1 MSVAVRDAIQTDLD
15 NRTNVL
21 IIERFGKELEV
32 KRGLRVLFTYSEQ
45 VHTYS
50 YGVINDHNKSI
61 EATIDTS
68 GSKFMVSSTKGAIV
82 KKVNNFA
89 LNIKMNNYLES

>member
-32 KRGLRVLFTYSEQ
+32 KRGLRVLFTYSE
-45 VHTYS
+45 
-50 YGVINDHNKSI
+50 
-61 EATIDTS
+61 
-68 GSKFMVSSTKGAIV
+68 
-82 KKVNNFA
+82 
-89 LNIKMNNYLES
+89 